1 MPFAQ
6 GQRGRLYWR
15 TDGRASAPTLLLL
28 NSLGT
33 DFAMWDQ
40 VVPLLCDSF
49 RVLRMDT
56 RGHGA
61 SDAPEGHYTIAELAA
76 DAPCVLDAAGARTAS
91 VCGLP
96 PAGMTALHLAP
107 AAPERISEVPARH
120 TPPPAAPPPR

>member
-33 DFAMWDQ
+33 DFALWDP

-61 SDAPEGHYTIAELAA
+61 YDAPAGDYTIAELAA
-76 DAPCVLDAAGARTAS
+76 DPLCVRVAAVPRPER
-91 VCGLP
+91 VCGRALGGNP
-96 PAGMTALHLAP
+96 GLHL
-107 AAPERISEVPARH
+107 
-120 TPPPAAPPPR
+120 